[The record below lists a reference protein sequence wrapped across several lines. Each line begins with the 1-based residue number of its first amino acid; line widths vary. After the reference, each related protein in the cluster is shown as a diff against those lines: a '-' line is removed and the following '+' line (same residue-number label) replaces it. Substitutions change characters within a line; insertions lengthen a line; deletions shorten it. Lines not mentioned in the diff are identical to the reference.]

1 MKIYILRNAFIVL
14 VSISIALSSI
24 AQEIEAQFA
33 HFTLS
38 LNHIVGERPL
48 ILENETYVNFSG
60 EKFSVTT
67 FNYFIS
73 NIILVRDND
82 EEYIVPQ
89 DDSYFLIKED
99 NPLSKEIELLIPE
112 GRYKTV
118 KFMVGVDSLRS
129 IADLSR
135 RTGALDIAGGMLEG
149 MYWTWN
155 SGYIFVKLEGNCD
168 QVAVDRTGQ
177 KKFRYHIGGFGGYK
191 TPSLNN
197 IKTVAIDLPR
207 RGRIKAK
214 NGKNTTV
221 ALQVDLLKIFDGN
234 TLISLKENPAIMFG
248 NTSKAVAENYSKMF
262 DHLSTENRRR

>member
-1 MKIYILRNAFIVL
+1 MKINILRNAFTVL
-14 VSISIALSSI
+14 VSISIALSST
-24 AQEIEAQFA
+24 AQEIETQFT

-38 LNHIVGERPL
+38 LNHVVGERPL
-48 ILENETYVNFSG
+48 MLENETYVNFSG
-60 EKFSVTT
+60 EKFSVTA

-73 NIILVRDND
+73 NIILVRNNGA
-82 EEYIVPQ
+82 EYIVPQ

-99 NPLSKEIELLIPE
+99 DSLSKEIEFLIPE
-112 GRYKTV
+112 GKYKTI

-155 SGYIFVKLEGNCD
+155 SGYIFVKLEGFCD

-207 RGRIKAK
+207 GGMIKAK
-214 NGKNTTV
+214 KSKNTTV
-221 ALQVDLLKIFDGN
+221 SLQVDLLKIFDGN
-234 TLISLKENPAIMFG
+234 TLISLKKNPSIMFG
-248 NTSKAVAENYSKMF
+248 NLSKAVAENYSKMF
-262 DHLSTENRRR
+262 GHLSTENRRL